1 MDYLKTISDS
11 FTGYFNY
18 LVNEITHP
26 GWHNYF
32 YLLLAL
38 SLIVWLGEIVFP
50 WRRQQPIIRKDFW
63 LDGFYMFFNFFL
75 FSLVGYNALS
85 NVAVDF
91 FNNALTKVGIT
102 NVVALEISAAPVWLQ
117 FLIMF
122 LVADFISWCVHILLH
137 RVPFLWKFHK
147 VHHSVQQMGF
157 AAHLRYH
164 WMETIVYNTILYLPL
179 AMIGFSIQDW
189 FVLHA
194 FTILIGHLNHA
205 NMRIDYGP
213 FRYIFNNPAMHIW
226 HHAKTMPPDHKYGVN
241 FGISLSVWDYLFKT
255 AYMPSSGRDIPLGF
269 EDVESYPEGFI
280 GQTIEPF
287 KSTQDPEQDQA

>member
-1 MDYLKTISDS
+1 MNYLKTISDS
-11 FTGYFNY
+11 FTGYFHY
-18 LVNEITHP
+18 LVTEITHP

-32 YLLLAL
+32 YLLLGL
-38 SLIVWLGEIVFP
+38 SVLVWLGEIAFP
-50 WRRQQPIIRKDFW
+50 WRRNQPLIRRDFW

-75 FSLVGYNALS
+75 FSLIGYNALS
-85 NVAVDF
+85 NVAVTF
-91 FNNALTKVGIT
+91 FNDMLANVGIT
-102 NVVALEISAAPVWLQ
+102 NLVAIKIGEAPVWLQ

-137 RVPFLWKFHK
+137 RVPWLWKFHK

-189 FVLHA
+189 FILHA

-226 HHAKTMPPDHKYGVN
+226 HHAKVMPEAHRYGVN
-241 FGISLSVWDYLFKT
+241 FGISLSIWDYLFRT
-255 AYMPSSGRDIPLGF
+255 AYIPESGRDIPLGF
-269 EDVESYPEGFI
+269 DEVEEYPESFI

-287 KSTQDPEQDQA
+287 KKAK

>member
-1 MDYLKTISDS
+1 MNYLKTISDS

-32 YLLLAL
+32 YLLLGL
-38 SLIVWLGEIVFP
+38 SVLVWLGEIAFP
-50 WRRQQPIIRKDFW
+50 WRRKQPLIRRDFW

-75 FSLVGYNALS
+75 FSLIGYNALS
-85 NVAVDF
+85 NVAVTF
-91 FNNALTKVGIT
+91 FNDILAKVGIT
-102 NVVALEISAAPVWLQ
+102 NLVAIKIGEAPVWLQ

-137 RVPFLWKFHK
+137 RVPWLWKFHK

-189 FVLHA
+189 FILHV

-226 HHAKTMPPDHKYGVN
+226 HHAKVMPEAHRYGVN
-241 FGISLSVWDYLFKT
+241 FGISLSIWDYLFRT
-255 AYMPSSGRDIPLGF
+255 AYIPASGRDIPLGF
-269 EDVESYPEGFI
+269 EDVEQYPESFI

-287 KSTQDPEQDQA
+287 KKAK